1 VGKRAPMRLSEAERT
16 RVRDFLRQGKA
27 SARALKRAEVLLKSD
42 EGWNDAHIA
51 RELAITEQTV
61 RNIRKR
67 FYNGGVEAVLT
78 DRSPQHRRRRR
89 GLLSDE
95 QAARLIAMS
104 RSEVP
109 DGHDHWSVRMLA
121 DKAVEL
127 GYAEHLSRETVR
139 VLLKKHAEQHIGHT
153 NSNVS

>member
-1 VGKRAPMRLSEAERT
+1 
-16 RVRDFLRQGKA
+16 
-27 SARALKRAEVLLKSD
+27 
-42 EGWNDAHIA
+42 
-51 RELAITEQTV
+51 V

-67 FYNGGVEAVLT
+67 FYTGGVEAVLT
-78 DRSPQHRRRRR
+78 DRPPQRRRNRR